1 MKLNERLRNLIEER
15 DLTQKQ
21 LAKDLN
27 IAASTLGGYVQGYS
41 EPDFETLK
49 LLASYFHVSTDY
61 LLGYQTDM
69 QSPLTERE
77 IELLQV
83 FRALSDNEQ
92 EIYLEQ
98 GKSILKVSNKKKEK
112 SSTLTSRSKSNII

>member
-1 MKLNERLRNLIEER
+1 MKFGDVLRKLIETHGT
-15 DLTQKQ
+15 TQKD
-21 LAKDLN
+21 LATMLT
-27 IAASTLGGYVQGYS
+27 IAPSTLGNYIQNTR

-49 LLASYFHVSTDY
+49 RFASYFSVSTDY
-61 LLGYQTDM
+61 LLGYQPDK
-69 QSPLTERE
+69 QSHLTERE
-77 IELLQV
+77 MELLQV

>member
-1 MKLNERLRNLIEER
+1 MKLNEKLRNLIEER

-61 LLGYQTDM
+61 LLGYQPDK
-69 QSPLTERE
+69 QSHLTERE
-77 IELLQV
+77 MELLQV

>member
-112 SSTLTSRSKSNII
+112 SSTLTSQSESSIV

>member
-1 MKLNERLRNLIEER
+1 MKLNEKLRNLIEER

-49 LLASYFHVSTDY
+49 LLASYFHVSTYY
-61 LLGYQTDM
+61 LLGYQPDK
-69 QSPLTERE
+69 QSHLTERE
-77 IELLQV
+77 MELLQV

-98 GKSILKVSNKKKEK
+98 GKSILKVSIKKKEK

>member
-112 SSTLTSRSKSNII
+112 LSALTSQSESSIV